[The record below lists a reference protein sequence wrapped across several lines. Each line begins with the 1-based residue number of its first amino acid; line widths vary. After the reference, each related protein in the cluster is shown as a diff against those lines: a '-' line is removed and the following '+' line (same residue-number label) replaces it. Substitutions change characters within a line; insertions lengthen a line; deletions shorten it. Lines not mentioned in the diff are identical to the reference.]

1 MFAPRKAGY
10 HARVGRVL
18 APLLLASGLLLA
30 AVSACQDDSVYRSGV
45 VPPSNL
51 ADGGPGGDGSV
62 PNDADTGND

>member
-1 MFAPRKAGY
+1 LFVPRKPGY

-45 VPPSNL
+45 VPTSTT
-51 ADGGPGGDGSV
+51 DGGTGDDGSV
-62 PNDADTGND
+62 ANDADTGTD